1 MKPFAEIRKALHEPG
16 GGGRRPP
23 VGFNIHLMDES
34 ADHSMS
40 PVGSD
45 GQSDVR
51 ASTLGQ
57 LGAQVAHDF
66 NNILAVA
73 LTSIEMAMRISDPVK
88 ANVFL
93 GNALKVIGRGRMLTD
108 RLAAASYACESPAL
122 VDVHELIS
130 QLREGEGDERSQ
142 LLARLD
148 AARAIVKCDAEFLEQ
163 ALRNVLANAN
173 EAMKG
178 EGTPTVST
186 RNVRGNEI
194 RAEADRDYLVVSI
207 KDSGGGISE
216 DARNHAFELFYTTK
230 AAESGRGI
238 GLAQAKDTVR
248 RAGGVASIESSA
260 ADGTTVTLA
269 IPLAQDID

>member
-1 MKPFAEIRKALHEPG
+1 MSPVAE
-16 GGGRRPP
+16 RRGPS
-23 VGFNIHLMDES
+23 VGFNIHRMDES
-34 ADHSMS
+34 ADHAMS

-45 GQSDVR
+45 SQADVR

-73 LTSIEMAMRISDPVK
+73 LTSIEMAMRMSDPAK

-93 GNALKVIGRGRMLTD
+93 ANALKVIGRGRMLTD

-130 QLREGEGDERSQ
+130 QLRDGEDDASSQ

-148 AARAIVKCDAEFLEQ
+148 AARAIVKCDPEFLEQ
-163 ALRNVLANAN
+163 ALRNVIANAN

-178 EGTPTVST
+178 EGAPTVST

-194 RAEADRDYLVVSI
+194 RAEADRDYLVVSV
-207 KDSGGGISE
+207 KDNGAGISD
-216 DARNHAFELFYTTK
+216 DARNHVFELFYTTK
-230 AAESGRGI
+230 SAESGRGI

-248 RAGGVASIESSA
+248 RAGGVASIESNSA
-260 ADGTTVTLA
+260 EGTTVTLA
-269 IPLAQDID
+269 IPLAQEID

>member
-1 MKPFAEIRKALHEPG
+1 MDDFADST
-16 GGGRRPP
+16 
-23 VGFNIHLMDES
+23 V
-34 ADHSMS
+34 S
-40 PVGSD
+40 PVSSD
-45 GQSDVR
+45 DHADVH

-108 RLAAASYACESPAL
+108 RLAAAAYACESPAL
-122 VDVHELIS
+122 VDVHALIS
-130 QLREGEGDERSQ
+130 RLREDDSRPQ
-142 LLARLD
+142 FLAELR
-148 AARAIVKCDAEFLEQ
+148 AARAVVKCDPEFLEQ
-163 ALRNVLANAN
+163 ALRNVLANA
-173 EAMKG
+173 ADATRG
-178 EGTPTVST
+178 GTAPTLST
-186 RNVRGNEI
+186 RNAPGNEI

-207 KDSGGGISE
+207 KDSGAGLSD

-230 AAESGRGI
+230 PAEAGRGM

-248 RAGGVASIESSA
+248 RAGGVASIESNNEGA
-260 ADGTTVTLA
+260 TVTLA
-269 IPLAQDID
+269 IPLAEGAW